1 MLGMEPNPRQGI
13 ESDYVPEFRMAAVDG
28 TPRKRRTRPRDSE
41 SVPTY
46 RLPEFRPF
54 QLCTL
59 TDHIPVGGDW
69 LFEMKFDGY
78 RAQVAISGS
87 NVVVYTR
94 NGHDWTRQFKV
105 ILPPLQRLTKGA
117 VLIDGEIV
125 AIDSQGRT
133 NFSMLK
139 TGIAAGM
146 PLKFYAFDLLEFDGE
161 DLSNQPLLKRKERLE
176 SLLGARRPDDSLQFS
191 SHIVDQG
198 RRVFDAM
205 CEGGHEGVIA
215 KRADSSYVGG
225 RTWSWLKIKCTKR
238 QEFVVGGYRP
248 SDTGQGMASLILG
261 TYDNGKLIYRGRVG
275 TGFTAAMRKDILAKL
290 ETLRVEKPAFVSVP
304 RDIARRARWVK
315 PELVAEVTYA
325 EVTPDGSLRHP
336 SFEGIREDKRADQVV
351 MEMPKTPATLGFA
364 SLDPGIGKEIAAAV
378 GVKLTHP
385 DKVMYPGTK
394 VTKATLATYYAV
406 VAEKMLP
413 HIQDRPLSLVRDTD
427 GDLQQTFFQKH
438 RLPGM
443 PKAIHDGQ
451 LEKMSGKESR
461 ILWVDD
467 LAGLIA
473 GVQMNVLEFHIWGSR
488 RQQPDLPHRMI
499 FDIDPDEGLGFAT
512 VKQAALDIRGILEA
526 LELQS
531 WPLLSGGKG
540 VHVVVPLVPEA
551 DWDEVKSFCQDFA
564 ELLAR
569 TDPSRFVANMSKAKR
584 KGRMFLDYLRNGQ
597 GSTAI
602 CPWSTRARAGASC
615 AVPVSWE
622 ELPTC
627 ESANGFDV
635 FAAAARAQLPDS
647 WKGYFDVEQTLT
659 DRIRHAV
666 R

>member
-1 MLGMEPNPRQGI
+1 MPAVEAARSKKRPR
-13 ESDYVPEFRMAAVDG
+13 R
-28 TPRKRRTRPRDSE
+28 RDSE
-41 SVPTY
+41 STPTY
-46 RLPEFRPF
+46 PLPAFRPF

-59 TDHIPVGGDW
+59 TDDIPVGSNW

-87 NVVVYTR
+87 RVVVYTR

-105 ILPPLQRLTKGA
+105 ILPPLQALTKGSA
-117 VLIDGEIV
+117 LIDGEIV
-125 AIDSQGRT
+125 AIDNQGRT

-146 PLKFYAFDLLEFDGE
+146 PLKFYAFDLLELNGQ
-161 DLSNQPLLKRKERLE
+161 DLSTQPLLDRKERLE
-176 SLLGARRPDDSLQFS
+176 LLLGDRDVGDSLQFS
-191 SHIVDQG
+191 GHIVDRG
-198 RRVFDAM
+198 RQVFDAM

-215 KRADSSYVGG
+215 KRADSRYIGD
-225 RTWSWLKIKCTKR
+225 RTTSWLKIKCTKR

-261 TYDNGKLIYRGRVG
+261 TYEKGKLVYRGRVG
-275 TGFTAAMRKDILAKL
+275 TGFTQAMRDKILAQLVKRRL
-290 ETLRVEKPAFVSVP
+290 DKPAFASVP
-304 RDIARRARWVK
+304 RDIARTGRWVK

-336 SFEGIREDKRADQVV
+336 SFEGMREDKSARQVV
-351 MEMPKTPATLGFA
+351 MEQPKALA
-364 SLDPGIGKEIAAAV
+364 MAANLDPQMGKEIAVAV
-378 GVKLTHP
+378 GVALTHP
-385 DKVMYPGTK
+385 DKIMYPGSEIS
-394 VTKATLATYYAV
+394 KATLVAYYAA

-427 GDLQQTFFQKH
+427 GDLAKTFFQKH
-438 RLPGM
+438 KLPGM

-451 LEKMSGKESR
+451 LAKMSGRETR

-467 LAGLIA
+467 LAGLIG
-473 GVQMNVLEFHIWGSR
+473 GVQMNVLEFHVWGSL
-488 RQQPDLPHRMI
+488 RQQPNLPHRMI
-499 FDIDPDEGLGFAT
+499 FDIDPDEGLGFGD
-512 VKQAALDIRGILEA
+512 VKQAALDIRGVLEA
-526 LELQS
+526 LGLQS

-551 DWDEVKSFCQDFA
+551 DWEEVKGFCQDFA

-602 CPWSTRARAGASC
+602 CPWSTRARAAASC
-615 AVPVSWE
+615 AVPATWE
-622 ELPTC
+622 ELPKLT
-627 ESANGFDV
+627 SASAFDV
-635 FAAAARAQLPDS
+635 FAAAARAQEPDA
-647 WKGYFDVEQTLT
+647 WDGYFEVEQTLT
-659 DRIRHAV
+659 DRMRKAV
-666 R
+666 Q

>member
-1 MLGMEPNPRQGI
+1 MSAVE
-13 ESDYVPEFRMAAVDG
+13 AALS
-28 TPRKRRTRPRDSE
+28 KRRTRRRDSE
-41 SVPTY
+41 SIPTY
-46 RLPEFRPF
+46 PLPEFRPF

-59 TDHIPVGGDW
+59 TDDIPAGSNW

-87 NVVVYTR
+87 EVRVYTR

-105 ILPPLQRLTKGA
+105 ILAPLQALTKGSA
-117 VLIDGEIV
+117 LIDGEIV
-125 AIDSQGRT
+125 AIDSQGRA

-146 PLKFYAFDLLEFDGE
+146 PLKFYAFDLLELNGN
-161 DLSNQPLLKRKERLE
+161 DLSNQSLLERKERLAD
-176 SLLGARRPDDSLQFS
+176 LLGERDPEDSLQFS
-191 SHIVDQG
+191 SHIADHG
-198 RRVFDAM
+198 KKVFDTM
-205 CEGGHEGVIA
+205 CASGHEGIIA
-215 KRADSSYVGG
+215 KRADSRYVGD
-225 RTWSWLKIKCTKR
+225 RTANWLKIKCTKR

-248 SDTGQGMASLILG
+248 SDSGRGMASLILG
-261 TYDNGKLIYRGRVG
+261 TYENGKLIYRGRVG
-275 TGFTAAMRKDILAKL
+275 TGFTEAMRRNILEQL
-290 ETLRVEKPAFVSVP
+290 EKRPLEKPPFASVP

-336 SFEGIREDKRADQVV
+336 SFEGMREDKRADQVV
-351 MEMPKTPATLGFA
+351 MEMPKTPAAPGSA
-364 SLDPGIGKEIAAAV
+364 DLDPGIGMEIAAAV

-385 DKVMYPGTK
+385 DKIMYPGTK
-394 VTKATLATYYAV
+394 VTKATLAAYYAA

-438 RLPGM
+438 KLPGM

-461 ILWVDD
+461 ILWVDN
-467 LAGLIA
+467 LAGLIS
-473 GVQMNVLEFHIWGSR
+473 GVQMNVLEFHVWGSL
-488 RQQPDLPHRMI
+488 RQQPTLPHRMI
-499 FDIDPDEGLGFAT
+499 FDIDPDEGLGFSD
-512 VKQAALDIRGILEA
+512 VKQAALDIRDILEA
-526 LELQS
+526 LGLQS

-540 VHVVVPLVPEA
+540 VHVVVPLVPAA
-551 DWDEVKSFCQDFA
+551 DWEEVKSFCQDFA

-615 AVPVSWE
+615 AVPVTWD
-622 ELPTC
+622 ELPTL

-635 FAAAARAQLPDS
+635 FAAAARAQRPDA

-659 DRIRHAV
+659 DRIRKAV
-666 R
+666 Q

>member
-1 MLGMEPNPRQGI
+1 M
-13 ESDYVPEFRMAAVDG
+13 SAVDG
-28 TPRKRRTRPRDSE
+28 TLGISKRRTRHRDSE
-41 SVPTY
+41 SIPRY
-46 RLPEFRPF
+46 PLPGFRSF

-105 ILPPLQRLTKGA
+105 ILPPLRRLTKGA

-161 DLSNQPLLKRKERLE
+161 DLSNQPLLERKERLE
-176 SLLGARRPDDSLQFS
+176 SLLGSRRPEDSLQFS
-191 SHIVDQG
+191 SHILDQG
-198 RRVFDAM
+198 KRVFDAM
-205 CEGGHEGVIA
+205 CAGGHEGVIA
-215 KRADSSYVGG
+215 KRADSSYVGD
-225 RTWSWLKIKCTKR
+225 RTGSWLKIKCTKR

-248 SDTGQGMASLILG
+248 SDTGHGMASLILG

-290 ETLRVEKPAFVSVP
+290 EKRHLEKPAFASVP

-336 SFEGIREDKRADQVV
+336 SFEGMREDKRADQVV
-351 MEMPKTPATLGFA
+351 MEMPKAPATLG
-364 SLDPGIGKEIAAAV
+364 SPNLDPGIGKEIAVAV

-394 VTKATLATYYAV
+394 VTKATLAAYYAV

-461 ILWVDD
+461 ILWIDD

-473 GVQMNVLEFHIWGSR
+473 GVQMNVLEFHIWGSL

-499 FDIDPDEGLGFAT
+499 FDIDPDEGLGFTA
-512 VKQAALDIRGILEA
+512 VKQAALDVRGILEA
-526 LELQS
+526 LGLQS

-602 CPWSTRARAGASC
+602 CPWSTRAREGAGC

-622 ELPTC
+622 ELPSC

-635 FAAAARAQLPDS
+635 FAAAARAQLPEA
-647 WKGYFDVEQTLT
+647 WEGYFDVEQTLT
-659 DRIRHAV
+659 ERIRHAV

>member
-1 MLGMEPNPRQGI
+1 MEPNPGQGI
-13 ESDYVPEFRMAAVDG
+13 ESDDVSEFRMSAVDG
-28 TPRKRRTRPRDSE
+28 IFSISKRRTRRRDSE
-41 SVPTY
+41 SIPTY
-46 RLPEFRPF
+46 PLPGFRSF

-161 DLSNQPLLKRKERLE
+161 DLSNQPLLERKARLE

-198 RRVFDAM
+198 KRVFDAM

-215 KRADSSYVGG
+215 KRADSSYVGD
-225 RTWSWLKIKCTKR
+225 RTRSWLKIKCTKR

-248 SDTGQGMASLILG
+248 SDTGHGMASLILG

-275 TGFTAAMRKDILAKL
+275 TGFTVAMRKDILAKL
-290 ETLRVEKPAFVSVP
+290 EKRRIEKPAFASVP
-304 RDIARRARWVK
+304 RDIARRVRWVK
-315 PELVAEVTYA
+315 PELVAEVNYA

-336 SFEGIREDKRADQVV
+336 SFEGMREDKRADQVV
-351 MEMPKTPATLGFA
+351 MEMPKTPATLGSA
-364 SLDPGIGKEIAAAV
+364 YLDPGIGKEIAVAV

-385 DKVMYPGTK
+385 DKVMYPGTR
-394 VTKATLATYYAV
+394 VTKATLAAYYAM

-438 RLPGM
+438 KLPGM

-451 LEKMSGKESR
+451 LAKMSGKESR
-461 ILWVDD
+461 ILWVGD

-473 GVQMNVLEFHIWGSR
+473 GVQMNVLEFHIWGSL

-499 FDIDPDEGLGFAT
+499 FDIDPDEGLGFTA

-526 LELQS
+526 LGLQS

-569 TDPSRFVANMSKAKR
+569 TDPSRFVANMSRAKR

-622 ELPTC
+622 ELPSC

-635 FAAAARAQLPDS
+635 FAAAARAQLPEA
-647 WKGYFDVEQTLT
+647 WEGYFDVEQTLT

>member
-1 MLGMEPNPRQGI
+1 MQGI
-13 ESDYVPEFRMAAVDG
+13 ESDYVSEFRMSPVDG
-28 TPRKRRTRPRDSE
+28 TLSIGKRRTRRRGSE
-41 SVPTY
+41 SIPAY
-46 RLPEFRPF
+46 PLPGFRGF

-94 NGHDWTRQFKV
+94 NGHDWTRQFKA

-139 TGIAAGM
+139 AGIAAGM
-146 PLKFYAFDLLEFDGE
+146 PLKFYAFDLIEFDGE
-161 DLSNQPLLKRKERLE
+161 DLSNQPLLARKERLE
-176 SLLGARRPDDSLQFS
+176 ALLGARPPDDCLQFS

-198 RRVFDAM
+198 KRVFDAM

-215 KRADSSYVGG
+215 KRADSSYVGD
-225 RTWSWLKIKCTKR
+225 RNRSWLKIKYTKR

-248 SDTGQGMASLILG
+248 SDTGHGMASLILG

-290 ETLRVEKPAFVSVP
+290 EKRRVDKPAFASVP

-336 SFEGIREDKRADQVV
+336 SFEGMREDKRADQVV
-351 MEMPKTPATLGFA
+351 MEMPKTPATLGSA
-364 SLDPGIGKEIAAAV
+364 NLDPGIGKEIAAAV

-394 VTKATLATYYAV
+394 VTKATLAAYYAV

-443 PKAIHDGQ
+443 PKAIHNGQ

-461 ILWVDD
+461 ILWIDD

-473 GVQMNVLEFHIWGSR
+473 GVQMNVLEFHIWGSL

-499 FDIDPDEGLGFAT
+499 FDIDPDEGLGFTA

-526 LELQS
+526 LGLQS

-602 CPWSTRARAGASC
+602 SPWSTRARAGAGC

-622 ELPTC
+622 ELSTC

-635 FAAAARAQLPDS
+635 FAAAARAQLPEA
-647 WKGYFDVEQTLT
+647 WEGYFDVEQTLT
-659 DRIRHAV
+659 DRIRRAV

>member
-1 MLGMEPNPRQGI
+1 
-13 ESDYVPEFRMAAVDG
+13 
-28 TPRKRRTRPRDSE
+28 
-41 SVPTY
+41 
-46 RLPEFRPF
+46 
-54 QLCTL
+54 
-59 TDHIPVGGDW
+59 
-69 LFEMKFDGY
+69 MKFDGY

-161 DLSNQPLLKRKERLE
+161 DLSTLPLLERKARLE
-176 SLLGARRPDDSLQFS
+176 SLLGARGPDDRLQFS

-198 RRVFDAM
+198 KRVFDAM

-215 KRADSSYVGG
+215 KRADSSYVGD
-225 RTWSWLKIKCTKR
+225 RTGSWLKIKCTKR
-238 QEFVVGGYRP
+238 QEFVVGGYRL
-248 SDTGQGMASLILG
+248 SDTGHGMASLILG

-290 ETLRVEKPAFVSVP
+290 ERRRLEKPAFASVP
-304 RDIARRARWVK
+304 RDIARRAKWVK

-351 MEMPKTPATLGFA
+351 MEMPKTPATLGSA
-364 SLDPGIGKEIAAAV
+364 TIDPGIGKEIAAAV

-394 VTKATLATYYAV
+394 VTKATLAAYYAV

-427 GDLQQTFFQKH
+427 GGLQFFQKH
-438 RLPGM
+438 KLPGM

-526 LELQS
+526 LGLHS

-540 VHVVVPLVPEA
+540 VHVVVPLVPLA

-569 TDPSRFVANMSKAKR
+569 TDPSRFLANMSKAKR
-584 KGRMFLDYLRNGQ
+584 KGRIFLDYLRNGQ

-602 CPWSTRARAGASC
+602 CPWSTRARAGAAC
-615 AVPVSWE
+615 AVPVSWK
-622 ELPTC
+622 ELPSC

-635 FAAAARAQLPDS
+635 FAAAARAQLPEA
-647 WKGYFDVEQTLT
+647 WEGYFDVEQTLT

>member
-1 MLGMEPNPRQGI
+1 MEPNPRQGI
-13 ESDYVPEFRMAAVDG
+13 ESDYVSEFRMSAVDG
-28 TPRKRRTRPRDSE
+28 TLSKRRTRPRDSE
-41 SVPTY
+41 SVPTN
-46 RLPEFRPF
+46 RLPRFRPF

-146 PLKFYAFDLLEFDGE
+146 PLKFYAFDLLELDGE

-176 SLLGARRPDDSLQFS
+176 SLLGARGPDDRLQFS

-198 RRVFDAM
+198 KRVFDAM

-215 KRADSSYVGG
+215 KRADSSYVGD
-225 RTWSWLKIKCTKR
+225 RTSSWLKIKCTKR

-248 SDTGQGMASLILG
+248 SDTGHGMASLILG

-290 ETLRVEKPAFVSVP
+290 ERRRLEKPAFASVP
-304 RDIARRARWVK
+304 RDIARRAKWVK

-336 SFEGIREDKRADQVV
+336 SFEGMREDKRADQVV
-351 MEMPKTPATLGFA
+351 MEMPKTPATLGSA
-364 SLDPGIGKEIAAAV
+364 TIDPGIGKEIAAAV

-394 VTKATLATYYAV
+394 VTKATLAAYYAV

-438 RLPGM
+438 KLPGM

-473 GVQMNVLEFHIWGSR
+473 GVQMNVLEFHIWGSL
-488 RQQPDLPHRMI
+488 RQLPDLPHRMI
-499 FDIDPDEGLGFAT
+499 FDIDPDEGLDFSA

-526 LELQS
+526 LGLQS

-540 VHVVVPLVPEA
+540 VHVVVPLVPLA

-569 TDPSRFVANMSKAKR
+569 TDPSRFVANMNKAKR

-627 ESANGFDV
+627 ESANDFDV
-635 FAAAARAQLPDS
+635 FAAAARAQLPEA
-647 WKGYFDVEQTLT
+647 WEGYFDVEQTLT

>member
-1 MLGMEPNPRQGI
+1 M
-13 ESDYVPEFRMAAVDG
+13 SAVDG
-28 TPRKRRTRPRDSE
+28 IISIGKRRTRRRDSD
-41 SVPTY
+41 SIPTY
-46 RLPEFRPF
+46 PLPGFRSF

-161 DLSNQPLLKRKERLE
+161 DLSNQPLLERKARLE

-191 SHIVDQG
+191 NHVVDHG

-205 CEGGHEGVIA
+205 CEAGHEGVIA
-215 KRADSSYVGG
+215 KRADSSYVGD
-225 RTWSWLKIKCTKR
+225 RTGSWLKIKCTKR

-248 SDTGQGMASLILG
+248 SDTGHGMASLILG

-275 TGFTAAMRKDILAKL
+275 TGFTAAMRKEILAKL
-290 ETLRVEKPAFVSVP
+290 ENRVVEKPAFASVP

-336 SFEGIREDKRADQVV
+336 SFEGMREDKPADQVV
-351 MEMPKTPATLGFA
+351 MEMPKTPATLGSA
-364 SLDPGIGKEIAAAV
+364 NLGPGIGKEIAAAV

-385 DKVMYPGTK
+385 DKIMYPGTK
-394 VTKATLATYYAV
+394 VTKATLAAYYAV

-443 PKAIHDGQ
+443 PKAIHDGK

-473 GVQMNVLEFHIWGSR
+473 GVQMNVLEFHIWGSL

-499 FDIDPDEGLGFAT
+499 FDIDPDESLGFNA
-512 VKQAALDIRGILEA
+512 VKQAALDIRGVLEA
-526 LELQS
+526 LGLQS

-635 FAAAARAQLPDS
+635 FAAAARAQLPEA
-647 WKGYFDVEQTLT
+647 WAGYFDVEQTLT

-666 R
+666 Q

>member
-1 MLGMEPNPRQGI
+1 MQGI
-13 ESDYVPEFRMAAVDG
+13 ESDYVSEFRMSPVDG
-28 TPRKRRTRPRDSE
+28 TLSICKRRTRRRDSE
-41 SVPTY
+41 SIPTY
-46 RLPEFRPF
+46 PLPKFRSF

-59 TDHIPVGGDW
+59 TDDIPVGGDW

-139 TGIAAGM
+139 TGIAAGL

-161 DLSNQPLLKRKERLE
+161 DLSNKPLLARKERLE
-176 SLLGARRPDDSLQFS
+176 SLLGARPPDDCLQFS

-198 RRVFDAM
+198 KRVFDAM
-205 CEGGHEGVIA
+205 CKGGHEGIIA
-215 KRADSSYVGG
+215 KRADSSYVGD
-225 RTWSWLKIKCTKR
+225 RNRSWLKIKCTKR

-248 SDTGQGMASLILG
+248 SDTGHGMASLILG

-290 ETLRVEKPAFVSVP
+290 EKRRVEKPTFASVP

-336 SFEGIREDKRADQVV
+336 SFEGMREDKRADQVV
-351 MEMPKTPATLGFA
+351 MEMPKTPATLA
-364 SLDPGIGKEIAAAV
+364 SANLDPGIGKEIAAAV

-385 DKVMYPGTK
+385 DKVMYPRTK
-394 VTKATLATYYAV
+394 VTKATLAAYYAV

-438 RLPGM
+438 KLPGM

-451 LEKMSGKESR
+451 LAKMSGKESR
-461 ILWVDD
+461 ILWVGDM
-467 LAGLIA
+467 AGLIA
-473 GVQMNVLEFHIWGSR
+473 GVQMNVLEFHIWGSL
-488 RQQPDLPHRMI
+488 RQQPNLPHRMI
-499 FDIDPDEGLGFAT
+499 FDIDPDEGLGFNA

-526 LELQS
+526 LGLES

-584 KGRMFLDYLRNGQ
+584 KGRMFVDYLRNGQ

-635 FAAAARAQLPDS
+635 FAAAARAQLPEA
-647 WKGYFDVEQTLT
+647 WAGYFDVEQTLT